1 MTQMIEDGA
10 WAWVGTPGG
19 EEQMGF
25 GYILKT
31 GLRGFVDEVD
41 MGV

>member
-1 MTQMIEDGA
+1 MIQMIEDGA
-10 WAWVGTPGG
+10 WAWVGTLGG
-19 EEQMGF
+19 EVQMGF